1 MHELSIAEGI
11 LEIVNETIRDEPG
24 AVVEKVFVDV
34 GILVAV
40 VPDSLDFCYTAITS
54 ETPLQGSQLVIRQV
68 PICVRCRD
76 CGGESEVQ
84 SFIFRCPHCDGG
96 ALETLSG
103 NELSVTGI
111 EVQ

>member
-11 LEIVNETIRDEPG
+11 LDIVRDTIQREPG

-34 GILVAV
+34 GALVAV
-40 VPDSLDFCYTAITS
+40 VPDSLDFCYTAITAG
-54 ETPLQGSQLVIRQV
+54 TPLEGSELVIREV
-68 PICVRCRD
+68 PISVRCRE
-76 CGGESEVQ
+76 CGGSSEVK

>member
-1 MHELSIAEGI
+1 VHELSIAEGI
-11 LEIVNETIRDEPG
+11 LEIVTDTVRSAPG

-34 GILVAV
+34 GTLVAV
-40 VPDSLDFCYTAITS
+40 VPDSLDFCYTAITAD
-54 ETPLQGSQLVIRQV
+54 TPLEGSRLVIRQV

-103 NELSVTGI
+103 NELSVTEI

>member
-11 LEIVNETIRDEPG
+11 LDIVRETLRDRPD

-34 GILVAV
+34 GALVAV
-40 VPDSLDFCYTAITS
+40 VPDSLDFCYGAITAG
-54 ETPLQGSQLVIRQV
+54 TPLAASELVIREV
-68 PICVRCRD
+68 PIAVRCRD
-76 CGGESEVQ
+76 CGGQSEVE
-84 SFIFRCPHCDGG
+84 SFVFRCPHCDGRR
-96 ALETLSG
+96 LETLSG